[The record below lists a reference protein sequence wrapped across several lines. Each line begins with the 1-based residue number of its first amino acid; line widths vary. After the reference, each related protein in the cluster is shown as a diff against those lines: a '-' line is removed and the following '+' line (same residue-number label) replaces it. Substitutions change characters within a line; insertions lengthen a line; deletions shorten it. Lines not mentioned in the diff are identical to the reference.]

1 MVWSDRHHF
10 DALYAVLQQRLVAAL
25 AVTGSAGLPDA
36 ARFLVETAVMSLL
49 AAAPFGTLLLRGA
62 RGTSRAPS

>member
-1 MVWSDRHHF
+1 MWSDRHHF